1 MYRLQIEKIRGFRDF
16 YPEDMDVEKFIFRK
30 AEEVA
35 EAFGFRRIDFPSL
48 EYLDLY
54 RLKSGEELLQQ
65 TYSFVDKGGR
75 EVTLI
80 PEATPSTV
88 RMVTSRKDL
97 PKPLRWY
104 SFPKVWRYEEPQAG
118 RYREHYQ
125 FNADIFGSD
134 SPEADAEVIALASS
148 ILDALGLSNVYEIRI
163 NSRKIMEEI
172 IGGITSSDPFSIF
185 SIIDRYHKISR
196 DDFTDQLRSAG
207 VGEDGVSMIVDLCS
221 GTLGIDEI
229 EKITGR
235 GSDEITRMGLVK
247 DLLGSY
253 GVRNVRYD
261 FSIVRGL
268 SYYTGI
274 VFEAYDRSGQFRA
287 ILGGGRYD
295 NLASLMSG
303 DSVPAVGFGMGD
315 AVISL
320 LLRREN
326 VQIPRQRKSVYMCRV
341 GKVNSGTLNEYSR
354 KLRDVGIDVTVEI
367 MERGLSSQLKYASAI
382 NADYALIFG
391 ERDLE
396 KGNVT
401 LRDMR
406 TGEQETVSLDSIV
419 DHVVSKA
426 R

>member
-1 MYRLQIEKIRGFRDF
+1 MQIEKIRGFRDF